1 MSSIL
6 ITCSIFFGS
15 PPPDPSALYI
25 SSCQVWA
32 LNIERSVMQ
41 ADHNVPGCSPGIF
54 FAIFSDLAARMAG
67 KPYFA
72 AASFLSV
79 FLKPA
84 KANIRLPDAHA
95 VAWL

>member
-1 MSSIL
+1 
-6 ITCSIFFGS
+6 
-15 PPPDPSALYI
+15 
-25 SSCQVWA
+25 
-32 LNIERSVMQ
+32 MQ

-67 KPYFA
+67 KSYFA

-84 KANIRLPDAHA
+84 KANVRLPDAHA
-95 VAWL
+95 VAWLQRCRGGPGSFSSLQFFLPFFPFPIFQSQVYFLANEK